1 MQNKK
6 LQVWL
11 PLLFSIT
18 AIAGI
23 FLGYKI
29 RDNMPGKKFFQFEK
43 RRPIAQVLDL
53 IQNKYVD
60 NKDINPLAD
69 TAIVAIL
76 AKLDPHSTFIP
87 ANELQEVNEEI
98 NGSFFGIGIEFSMI
112 ADTLNIIN
120 VLSNGPAFKSG
131 LLVGDKIIKANDSTI
146 SGIKSN
152 ADRVRNLIK
161 GKIGST
167 IVIQFLRNGKILQK
181 NIVRDIIPL
190 NSIDAAYMMN
200 KSVGF
205 IRINKFTA
213 NTYREFMEALMK
225 LKSHGLQQLIL
236 DLRDNGGGVLDEAVE
251 IADEFLS
258 GDKLITYTEGA
269 HFPKKEFR
277 CRRNGQFEIG
287 KLIVLSNE
295 GSASASEILLGALQ
309 DWDRAIIVGRRSFG
323 KGLVQDQYTLSDNS
337 ALRLTV
343 ARYYTPVGRSIQKPY
358 TSGEKEYYNDIHKRY
373 MHGEM
378 VNADSIKFDSSQI
391 FKTISGKIIY
401 GGGGISPD
409 IFIAAD
415 TTHASPQI
423 ARLWI
428 KGSLND
434 FGYMYYLLHPN
445 LLKQY
450 PTAEKFATSFNDA
463 GEGWQLLVSM
473 AKKDS
478 IDIGLLTGKDKEF
491 LQKSV
496 KALVGRQLYRTEGY
510 FMVQNQKDGE
520 VQKVLELI
528 QKN

>member
-29 RDNMPGKKFFQFEK
+29 RDTMPGKKFFQFEK
-43 RRPIAQVLDL
+43 RRPIDEVLDL

-131 LLVGDKIIKANDSTI
+131 LLVGDKIIKANDST
-146 SGIKSN
+146 
-152 ADRVRNLIK
+152 
-161 GKIGST
+161 
-167 IVIQFLRNGKILQK
+167 
-181 NIVRDIIPL
+181 
-190 NSIDAAYMMN
+190 DAAYMMN

-323 KGLVQDQYTLSDNS
+323 KGLVQDQYNLSDNS

-510 FMVQNQKDGE
+510 FIVQNQKDGE
-520 VQKVLELI
+520 VQKALELI